1 MPGPARPGPR
11 SGEQGLDGESTPR
24 PDRPGPGRL
33 PAEVT
38 GFVGRQRELTELA
51 LLLAGHRLVTVTGPG
66 GVGKSRLAL
75 RAAARATGAFPDG
88 TWLVEVAPVR
98 DGRLLGHAALEALR
112 LTDGTA
118 RSPLEVLAEQLAGRR
133 LLLVLDGCEH
143 LAAACAE
150 LAVALLRALPGLRV
164 LVTSRV
170 ALRTAGEH
178 LLILAPLPV
187 GPREPAGAAG
197 ALPDAG
203 RLFADRARAVL
214 PSFAVTATNAGAIA
228 RLCRRLDGI
237 PLAVELAAGWLRA
250 LSVEQIDA
258 RLDDRFRLLTGG
270 DPDPLPHHRTL
281 RTTIGWSHEL
291 CTVQERLL
299 WARLSVFAGG
309 FDFDAA
315 EYVCTGEGVD
325 PDELLDLLT
334 ELVAKSVVLRVGAPP
349 GRRAGEESPY
359 GVRFR
364 LLDTLREYGLQ
375 RLRAGGEELRL
386 LRRHRDWYLGVA
398 TWGEVEWFGPR
409 QAETAERTALVHAD
423 LRAALEFCLAEPGEE
438 QIALLMAGTLWFYWV
453 GCGRLGEGRHWL
465 ERALALDPEPTE
477 ARAKAL
483 WATGY
488 TATLQGD
495 LAAARP
501 ALEECRR
508 QALATGDDRA
518 LAYAVHRQGCA
529 ALIDDEPARATEL
542 LEEALWHYRTIGEL
556 NSNVLMA
563 MFELGITH
571 LFQGDRESGELWLG
585 RVRELCEEHGEQW
598 AYAYGLYALA
608 YAHWLNGEVRP
619 ARTLARESVRLNH
632 LFNDL
637 LGIVLA
643 IDLLALLETEPAG
656 PGERGDLREA
666 RVLQGAAHRIR
677 RAVGKPFFG
686 SRTFDGPHRA
696 CEERTVAGLTEREFT
711 DFFATGTRLD
721 LDAAVHRALGGG
733 HPDGPGPLPGGAVRP
748 PGGPGNS

>member
-1 MPGPARPGPR
+1 M
-11 SGEQGLDGESTPR
+11 DGESTPR
-24 PDRPGPGRL
+24 PGAAAPGRL

-38 GFVGRQRELTELA
+38 SFVGRQPELTELA
-51 LLLAGHRLVTVTGPG
+51 RLLAGQRLVTVTGPG

-75 RAAARATGAFPDG
+75 RAAARAGGAFPDG
-88 TWLVEVAPVR
+88 TWLVEVAPVQDR
-98 DGRLLGHAALEALR
+98 QLLGHAVLEALR

-118 RSPLEVLAEQLAGRR
+118 RSPLEVLTEQLVGRR

-143 LAAACAE
+143 LAEACAE
-150 LAVALLRALPGLRV
+150 LVRALLRALPGLRV
-164 LVTSRV
+164 LTTSRV

-178 LLILAPLPV
+178 LLTLAPLPV
-187 GPREPAGAAG
+187 GPVLPG
-197 ALPDAG
+197 ALPDAV
-203 RLFADRARAVL
+203 RLFEDRARAVV
-214 PSFAVTATNAGAIA
+214 PSFEVTAESAETIA
-228 RLCRRLDGI
+228 QLCRRLDGI
-237 PLAVELAAGWLRA
+237 PLAVELAAGRLRT
-250 LSVEQIDA
+250 LSVAQIGA

-270 DPDPLPHHRTL
+270 DRTALARHQTL

-309 FDFDAA
+309 FDLDAA
-315 EYVCTGEGVD
+315 EYVCAGGGVD

-334 ELVAKSVVLRVGAPP
+334 ELVAKSVVLREDCAF
-349 GRRAGEESPY
+349 

-364 LLDTLREYGLQ
+364 LLDTVREYGLQ
-375 RLRAGGEELRL
+375 WLRAAGEEQRL

-409 QAETAERTALVHAD
+409 QAETAERTELAHAN

-438 QIALLMAGTLWFYWV
+438 QLALLLAGTLWFYWV
-453 GCGRLGEGRHWL
+453 GCGHLGEGRHWL
-465 ERALALDPEPTE
+465 DRALALDPEPTE

-483 WATGY
+483 WVTGY

-495 LAAARP
+495 LVAARP
-501 ALEECRR
+501 ALEQCRR

-529 ALIDDEPARATEL
+529 ALIGDDPVRAAEL
-542 LEEALWHYRTIGEL
+542 FEEALWHYRTIGEL

-563 MFELGITH
+563 MFELGIAY

-585 RVRELCEEHGEQW
+585 QVRELCEDHGEQW
-598 AYAYGLYALA
+598 AYAYALYALA
-608 YAHWLNGEVRP
+608 YSHWLNGEVRP
-619 ARTLARESVRLNH
+619 ARALARESVRLNH

-643 IDLLALLETEPAG
+643 IDLLALLETEPGG
-656 PGERGDLREA
+656 PGEPGDLREA
-666 RVLQGAAHRIR
+666 RVLQGAAHRIWQT
-677 RAVGKPFFG
+677 VGKPFFG
-686 SRTFDGPHRA
+686 SRTFNGPHRA
-696 CEERTVAGLTEREFT
+696 CEERAGAGLTEQEFT
-711 DFFATGTRLD
+711 DFFASGARLD
-721 LDAAVHRALGGG
+721 LDAAVRRALGGG
-733 HPDGPGPLPGGAVRP
+733 RPEGPGPSP
-748 PGGPGNS
+748 GPGPGPMPPTPRPSPVWR